1 MNSRLNA
8 KITLAALATLQVKA
22 VQLGHEDDADET
34 GVCECLTAHGQEV
47 NFPLGGN
54 PYIVYT
60 KDDVDYEYPANYGLG
75 ACASWDEGL
84 EPDCDEN

>member
-8 KITLAALATLQVKA
+8 KITLAALATLQVTA
-22 VQLGHEDDADET
+22 VQLALEDDSET
-34 GVCECLTAHGQEV
+34 GVCECLLQHGQEV
-47 NFPLGGN
+47 FFPMEGSPFIL
-54 PYIVYT
+54 YT

-75 ACASWDEGL
+75 MCAAWDEGL